1 MMNGTKERKTM
12 DIRQEIT
19 NAIIRMIEEGAKKWQ
34 QPWQALAE
42 QGLPSNYATGRTYSG
57 VNVLLLW
64 HAASSRGY
72 ERNEWLTYKQAQDLN
87 AQVKKGAKGVMCVFF
102 KMVQRASQANDE
114 ADAGAEFVPM
124 LKPFWVF
131 NVADIENL
139 PEHPVVGRPAFEP
152 ISEAERILAASG
164 ACIIHGGNR
173 AFFRVAT
180 DEIVLPKPEAFKAP
194 ANYYATAL
202 HELTHWT
209 GHESRLARTFG
220 KRFGDDAYAFEE
232 LVAELGSAFVMSH
245 LGLHDATLEL
255 HASYVDSWLSVLRRD
270 KNAILTAS
278 RHANAAYQFI
288 LERAGIQAADAMQ

>member
-1 MMNGTKERKTM
+1 
-12 DIRQEIT
+12 
-19 NAIIRMIEEGAKKWQ
+19 
-34 QPWQALAE
+34 
-42 QGLPSNYATGRTYSG
+42 
-57 VNVLLLW
+57 
-64 HAASSRGY
+64 
-72 ERNEWLTYKQAQDLN
+72 
-87 AQVKKGAKGVMCVFF
+87 
-102 KMVQRASQANDE
+102 
-114 ADAGAEFVPM
+114 
-124 LKPFWVF
+124 
-131 NVADIENL
+131 
-139 PEHPVVGRPAFEP
+139 
-152 ISEAERILAASG
+152 
-164 ACIIHGGNR
+164 
-173 AFFRVAT
+173 
-180 DEIVLPKPEAFKAP
+180 FKAP